1 MSHASPSR
9 EVAKAAKVLAYQRF
23 CCPELSEV
31 ALIVLVMVA
40 GQGVLPGALDLAAV
54 TAVEERLAARQLARG
69 AAHVADLRDAL
80 ALHRLHA
87 DAGLGLCTV
96 ATLAAV
102 LRCSELRAGQLLA
115 DARLLADLPGA
126 CARYTDAGTGQ
137 RSGEP
142 DAMAA
147 TRSNER
153 SRSALL
159 CTVVVTISSSAPV
172 AASSASSPRRTVSGP
187 PMTCASSR
195 SSTNARSCAVYG

>member
-1 MSHASPSR
+1 M
-9 EVAKAAKVLAYQRF
+9 
-23 CCPELSEV
+23 V
-31 ALIVLVMVA
+31 ALIVLFMVA

-115 DARLLADLPGA
+115 DAQLLVTLPGA
-126 CARYTDAGTGQ
+126 LDAVETGLLTVEGSQ
-137 RSGEP
+137 VLT
-142 DAMAA
+142 AQL
-147 TRSNER
+147 
-153 SRSALL
+153 ALL
-159 CTVVVTISSSAPV
+159 PDRVALAVWERLHAQLRADADALVVRAPARLRELLRRLV
-172 AASSASSPRRTVSGP
+172 IPADPAGAAARRQDGQDGSKVDYRRREDGWLT
-187 PMTCASSR
+187 
-195 SSTNARSCAVYG
+195 STPSD